1 MNLLNKV
8 KQGMIDGKKAIQE
21 ISSDMTELTRMK
33 IALSKDIS
41 RIDEL
46 YYNLGRKLYDF
57 YQENPDISLSDEVE
71 FSIMELHATLARIN
85 DYEEKIKLLKGITR
99 CDACGNEI
107 EENPNFCPHC
117 GHKIQKESE
126 ELKDE
131 DDIEK
136 N

>member
-8 KQGMIDGKKAIQE
+8 KQGMMDGKKVIQE
-21 ISSDMTELTRMK
+21 ISSDMTELTRIK

-46 YYNLGRKLYDF
+46 YYDLGKKLYDF
-57 YQENPDISLSDEVE
+57 YQENPDTLLSEEVI
-71 FSIMELHATLARIN
+71 FSIMELHATLKRIN
-85 DYEEKIKLLKGITR
+85 TYEEKIKSLKGITR
-99 CDACGNEI
+99 CSKCEHEI

-126 ELKDE
+126 LIKDE
-131 DDIEK
+131 DDLEE